1 MIYVGLADFDDDYK
15 LCDDQ
20 DDSGDGIG
28 DDEGD
33 GDGIGDGGGDG
44 DGDSDSELRRDEQS
58 KRECGRLR
66 HQL

>member
-15 LCDDQ
+15 LYDDQ

-28 DDEGD
+28 D
-33 GDGIGDGGGDG
+33 GDG